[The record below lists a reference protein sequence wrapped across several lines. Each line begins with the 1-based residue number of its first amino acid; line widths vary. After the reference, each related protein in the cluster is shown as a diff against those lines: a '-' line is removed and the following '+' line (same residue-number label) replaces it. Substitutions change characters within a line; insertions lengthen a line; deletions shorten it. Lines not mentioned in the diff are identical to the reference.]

1 MTILKRMHVSFSIQ
15 MNIGGKEIFSLFF
28 FFFEKKN
35 LKINISLTIGF
46 GHYLFPIY
54 LFPLVSTLY
63 LH

>member
-1 MTILKRMHVSFSIQ
+1 
-15 MNIGGKEIFSLFF
+15 MNIGGKEIFSLSFF
-28 FFFEKKN
+28 FFFEKKI